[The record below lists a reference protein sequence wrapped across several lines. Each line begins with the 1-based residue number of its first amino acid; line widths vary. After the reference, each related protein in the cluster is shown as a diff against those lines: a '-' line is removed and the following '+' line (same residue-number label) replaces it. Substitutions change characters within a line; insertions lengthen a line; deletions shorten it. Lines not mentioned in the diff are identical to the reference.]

1 MSRKVF
7 IGANWKMNLTLQE
20 AKSLYDSFLDLPF
33 PKNKVELVV
42 FPPQPFLSALPK
54 NPNVTLAAQNFH
66 APEFSGA
73 FTGETSLAQ
82 LESMHISTVLVG
94 HSERRGHFGETDS
107 SVMLKALTAVRAG
120 FRVVL
125 CCGEPK
131 EIRDLGKQ
139 EAENYVSNQL
149 AALKGWSKQEL
160 SNLVIAYEPIWAI
173 GTGLIPTLDDIR
185 SMHMNIKQLVQHE
198 HEIVSIPIVYGGS
211 CDAENSR
218 AILSLEGVDG
228 GLIGG
233 ASLKLDSLQ
242 KIIENAC

>member
-20 AKSLYDSFLDLPF
+20 ATSLYESFMDLAF
-33 PKNKVELVV
+33 SKNKVELVV
-42 FPPQPFLSALPK
+42 FPPQPFLSAF
-54 NPNVTLAAQNFH
+54 PNNSTITLAAQNFH

-73 FTGETSLAQ
+73 FTGETSLTQ
-82 LESMHISTVLVG
+82 LESMDISTVLVG
-94 HSERRGHFGETDS
+94 HSERRGHFGETDE
-107 SVMLKALTAVRAG
+107 SVMLKALTAAKSG

-131 EIRDLGKQ
+131 EIRDLGRQ
-139 EAENYVSNQL
+139 SAESYVSNQL
-149 AALKGWSKQEL
+149 AALTGWSEQEL
-160 SNLVIAYEPIWAI
+160 SNLVIAYEPLWAI
-173 GTGLIPTLDDIR
+173 GTGMIPTLNDIR
-185 SMHMNIKQLVQHE
+185 SMHLNIKQRLQNDKG
-198 HEIVSIPIVYGGS
+198 ITSIPVVYGGS
-211 CDAENSR
+211 CDAENSS
-218 AILSLEGVDG
+218 AIFQLEGVDG